1 MRCKAC
7 DVILDDVELTRK
19 DSDGNFYDLC
29 ALCYTATVAAG
40 WELDNTVNIPQ
51 EDYLE
56 LQETYDTIYHSITKE
71 TD

>member
-19 DSDGNFYDLC
+19 DSDGVFYDLC
-29 ALCYTATVAAG
+29 ALCYTSSVAAG

-56 LQETYDTIYHSITKE
+56 LQETYDTIFHSITKE